1 MKEYSFTPVQLK
13 EIPLKKYPKDF
24 TFILNGQ
31 CYQTSRL
38 VTDLLSPTIRC
49 SSLLD
54 DTIQQFEI
62 KINDKDA
69 DIDNH
74 SIEYFD
80 NLIQS
85 ILTNSTLS
93 INDHNRRF
101 YIQLFF
107 QLGNIDEYIK
117 FASSVENE
125 ISLQTVFDR
134 INAIKLFYSQTSSE
148 SSTDD
153 SFSIST
159 INHINKELEFIAQHF
174 YEIDESQ
181 LENLEDNFLEYIISN
196 ENLQIK
202 NEDSLL
208 LFIMRITE
216 NRPCMSYLF
225 EYVEFC
231 NLSEKVLEQFIE
243 SFSIDNLNQRIWLQ
257 ICKRLQK
264 KVDPVTISSHKYISN
279 NDQKPTSEN
288 ILTFQP
294 NESDFNGI
302 MRYLTKQTGG
312 NIHSNGTIKIT
323 ANSKPYSIWYPPQNV
338 VDFDNS
344 DHYYDT
350 TDYSVS
356 SKTILF
362 DFNNMKVQLSHY
374 SIQSA
379 NNYFMKN
386 WYLETSDDLIHW
398 TTIHTKSNCG
408 DLNGSQLTS
417 TYSVQSHE
425 FSRYVRYRHEGPCW
439 SDSSKDLSI
448 QTIEFYGNLQNFT
461 PKGGMQ

>member
-117 FASSVENE
+117 FAPSFENE

-153 SFSIST
+153 S
-159 INHINKELEFIAQHF
+159 
-174 YEIDESQ
+174 
-181 LENLEDNFLEYIISN
+181 
-196 ENLQIK
+196 
-202 NEDSLL
+202 
-208 LFIMRITE
+208 
-216 NRPCMSYLF
+216 
-225 EYVEFC
+225 
-231 NLSEKVLEQFIE
+231 
-243 SFSIDNLNQRIWLQ
+243 
-257 ICKRLQK
+257 
-264 KVDPVTISSHKYISN
+264 
-279 NDQKPTSEN
+279 
-288 ILTFQP
+288 
-294 NESDFNGI
+294 
-302 MRYLTKQTGG
+302 
-312 NIHSNGTIKIT
+312 
-323 ANSKPYSIWYPPQNV
+323 
-338 VDFDNS
+338 
-344 DHYYDT
+344 
-350 TDYSVS
+350 
-356 SKTILF
+356 
-362 DFNNMKVQLSHY
+362 
-374 SIQSA
+374 
-379 NNYFMKN
+379 
-386 WYLETSDDLIHW
+386 
-398 TTIHTKSNCG
+398 
-408 DLNGSQLTS
+408 
-417 TYSVQSHE
+417 VQSHE

-439 SDSSKDLSI
+439 SNSSKDLSI